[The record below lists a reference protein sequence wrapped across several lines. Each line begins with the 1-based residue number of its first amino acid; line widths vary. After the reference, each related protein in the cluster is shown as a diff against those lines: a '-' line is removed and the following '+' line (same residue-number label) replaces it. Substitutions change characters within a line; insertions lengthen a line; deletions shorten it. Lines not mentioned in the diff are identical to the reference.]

1 MKEFN
6 IKKVSYYSSAFMQQ
20 YSDGIRPLQM
30 VRTSDKGSD
39 SASGWLGLLSTHW
52 VLLLLTSVSLQ
63 LLTSVSLRLL
73 TSVSLR
79 LQLLFKVR
87 IVHRVS
93 TKGWGE
99 RTRKHIPRTHELITP
114 LKYFWEE
121 YESGGLPTLCISL
134 NYCPSC
140 LMQICMV

>member
-1 MKEFN
+1 
-6 IKKVSYYSSAFMQQ
+6 MQQ

-39 SASGWLGLLSTHW
+39 SASGWLGSLSTHW
-52 VLLLLTSVSLQ
+52 VLLLLTSVSLRLLTSVSLR